1 MSLEMGLKDTPAVRA
16 GRALNSARGGQ
27 APCAQG
33 ARIFCKC
40 AYFSGAMV
48 HSFIQILKSV
58 WTPESRV
65 TNKAFIQG
73 SKITLGPEWN
83 RTAALSF
90 PTCCPQTL
98 PFQLLGVNHPSRGGI
113 WASDTCF

>member
-1 MSLEMGLKDTPAVRA
+1 
-16 GRALNSARGGQ
+16 
-27 APCAQG
+27 
-33 ARIFCKC
+33 
-40 AYFSGAMV
+40 MV
-48 HSFIQILKSV
+48 HGFIQILKSV

-83 RTAALSF
+83 STAALSF

-113 WASDTCF
+113 WASDTCFRSSLTLYG